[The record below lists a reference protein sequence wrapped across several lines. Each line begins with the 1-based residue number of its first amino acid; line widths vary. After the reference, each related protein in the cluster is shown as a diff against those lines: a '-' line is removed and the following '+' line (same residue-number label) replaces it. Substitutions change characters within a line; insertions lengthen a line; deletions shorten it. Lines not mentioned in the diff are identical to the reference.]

1 MRTAFNF
8 LTILPWFH
16 HETSL
21 PALGR
26 AVGWFPLVGLAIGA
40 LLAGFDWIL
49 SQFLPAGPVA
59 VLVLALWLVASG
71 GIHFDGLLDSCDGL
85 FGGKTAAQR
94 LEIMRDHRVG
104 AFAVAGGGLMLL
116 LKASTLAAMPQRWQ
130 ALLLAP
136 TLGRWSIALAIVR
149 FPYAR
154 KQGLGRAM
162 KDYARNSD
170 ALLATSIT
178 LLAAWGVAG
187 LNGMMALVGAGLLLW
202 LTATFIQRRI
212 PGLTGDSYGALNEL
226 IEALTL
232 LILLATL
239 TGGDYF

>member
-1 MRTAFNF
+1 
-8 LTILPWFH
+8 
-16 HETSL
+16 
-21 PALGR
+21 
-26 AVGWFPLVGLAIGA
+26 
-40 LLAGFDWIL
+40 
-49 SQFLPAGPVA
+49 
-59 VLVLALWLVASG
+59 
-71 GIHFDGLLDSCDGL
+71 
-85 FGGKTAAQR
+85 
-94 LEIMRDHRVG
+94 
-104 AFAVAGGGLMLL
+104 
-116 LKASTLAAMPQRWQ
+116 
-130 ALLLAP
+130 
-136 TLGRWSIALAIVR
+136 
-149 FPYAR
+149 
-154 KQGLGRAM
+154 M